1 MSFNFPPP
9 RFVPLPDMP
18 QGVSDRRRPRLL
30 LGAARHGL
38 SLYRRDRDLPR
49 LLARHLDKAPLD
61 ALTEMEA
68 NTEQAR
74 RSGSATYSFARH
86 IEILI
91 ALIAEQR
98 LAPRA

>member
-9 RFVPLPDMP
+9 RFAQLPDVP

-49 LLARHLDKAPLD
+49 ILSRHLDKAPLD

-68 NTEQAR
+68 NIEQAR
-74 RSGSATYSFARH
+74 RNGSATYSFARH
-86 IEILI
+86 IDILI
-91 ALIAEQR
+91 ALLAEQR